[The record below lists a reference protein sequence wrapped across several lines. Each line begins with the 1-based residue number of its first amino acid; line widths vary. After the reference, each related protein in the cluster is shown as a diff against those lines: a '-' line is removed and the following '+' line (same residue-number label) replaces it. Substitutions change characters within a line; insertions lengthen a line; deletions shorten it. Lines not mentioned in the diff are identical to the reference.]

1 MSLLVR
7 RFFWIIFVTYR
18 YQTVFMFY
26 ERLTQISVKFR
37 VIWSGRNVKIIL
49 CYVNIKYV
57 FQMVDND

>member
-37 VIWSGRNVKIIL
+37 VIWSGSNVKN
-49 CYVNIKYV
+49 YVNI
-57 FQMVDND
+57 Q